1 MRTNEPY
8 FFSLFYLPTLPPN
21 LRLMRPLSLCTC
33 YTSQRNH
40 MQLCFSF
47 VLFEFEIFSCLT
59 FIFLLVF
66 RWHPFWGFV
75 FFNLQLFLY
84 VLCVF
89 FVSFFLLGGVLMPFV
104 IFKLNIMIFIPPF
117 SGLLTSYLLLRQMSK
132 AKLRINW
139 VLYYF
144 HRYWR

>member
-1 MRTNEPY
+1 M
-8 FFSLFYLPTLPPN
+8 
-21 LRLMRPLSLCTC
+21 
-33 YTSQRNH
+33 TS
-40 MQLCFSF
+40 
-47 VLFEFEIFSCLT
+47 I
-59 FIFLLVF
+59 LVF
-66 RWHPFWGFV
+66 

-89 FVSFFLLGGVLMPFV
+89 SLGGGVLMPFV
-104 IFKLNIMIFIPPF
+104 IFKLIMIFFPPF